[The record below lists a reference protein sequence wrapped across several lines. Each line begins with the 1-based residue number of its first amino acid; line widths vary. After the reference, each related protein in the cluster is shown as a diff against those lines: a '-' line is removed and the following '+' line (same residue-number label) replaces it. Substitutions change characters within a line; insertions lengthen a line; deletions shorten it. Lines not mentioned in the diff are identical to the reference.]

1 MTAAHRLSA
10 RLALFPFFLASAA
23 AFGQSEARGTALDS
37 RTDPGPA
44 IQEVRL
50 RVDDF
55 KTKKDLGYLLEGDV
69 LELELGDAV
78 IVRVVAI
85 PAGDHRA
92 LRYPEATFKLL
103 SGARRI
109 DLSHHNEDHG
119 SVVVHAVRPD
129 DPANSGS
136 TTLVEFAITSPLNA
150 HRKLLTGTFSV
161 VVKDP
166 KPTPPPPPN
175 AGASA
180 EAITAALYRAI
191 LLREPD
197 AAGAAPK
204 ADTIRQRGF
213 SGVYDVAVDMAASRE
228 SREDVYQRSVTVVV
242 GGREVTRPVNDEDRL
257 LTLYRELLGIQ
268 NAGTVQADEWNR
280 QLDLLSR
287 GRLDEVLRDLLG
299 RREFLDRFGF
309 DWQAPGRARP
319 R

>member
-10 RLALFPFFLASAA
+10 RLALIPFLLTSAA
-23 AFGQSEARGTALDS
+23 AFGQSETRGAALDS

-69 LELELGDAV
+69 LELEVGDSV

-85 PAGDHRA
+85 PAADQRA
-92 LRYPEATFKLL
+92 VRYPEATFKLL

-109 DLSHHNEDHG
+109 DLSRHNEDHG
-119 SVVVHAVRPD
+119 SVVVHALRPD

-136 TTLVEFAITSPLNA
+136 TTLVEFTITSALNA

-166 KPTPPPPPN
+166 KPTPPPPN
-175 AGASA
+175 SGASA
-180 EAITAALYRAI
+180 EAITAVLYRAI
-191 LLREPD
+191 LLREAD
-197 AAGAAPK
+197 APGAAPK
-204 ADTIRQRGF
+204 IDTIRQRGF
-213 SGVYDVAVDMAASRE
+213 SGVYDVAADMAASRE

-242 GGREVTRPVNDEDRL
+242 GGRDVTRPVNDEDRL
-257 LTLYRELLGIQ
+257 LALYRELLGIQ
-268 NAGTVQADEWNR
+268 NAGTVRADEWNR

>member
-10 RLALFPFFLASAA
+10 RLALFPFLLTAVA

-69 LELELGDAV
+69 LELEVGDSV

-85 PAGDHRA
+85 PASDNRA
-92 LRYPEATFKLL
+92 VRYPEATFKLL

-109 DLSHHNEDHG
+109 DLSRHSVEHG

-136 TTLVEFAITSPLNA
+136 TTLVEFAVTSPLNA
-150 HRKLLTGTFSV
+150 HRKLLGGTFSV

-166 KPTPPPPPN
+166 KPTPPPPN
-175 AGASA
+175 SGASA
-180 EAITAALYRAI
+180 ETITAVLYRAI
-191 LLREPD
+191 LLREAD
-197 AAGAAPK
+197 APGAAPK
-204 ADTIRQRGF
+204 IDTIRQRGF

-257 LTLYRELLGIQ
+257 LALYRELLGIQ
-268 NAGTVQADEWNR
+268 NAGTVRADEWNR

-299 RREFLDRFGF
+299 RREFADRFGF